1 MNRKWLQLIA
11 LLGSIFL
18 LAGVML
24 FAKNKAEGN
33 RANAHMGSTSQTT
46 QTGSPAATTVSTVT
60 TMVTTAAV
68 STGTTAT
75 TSATTAVPTTTSTTA
90 PTQPDDPRVQL
101 AAEYEAY
108 MALSPEEQQ
117 AYFLSFSSYTDFF
130 AWFNA
135 AKDAYEALQD
145 RIEIGGDGNVD
156 IGDLIEGNK

>member
-24 FAKNKAEGN
+24 FAKNRAEEKS
-33 RANAHMGSTSQTT
+33 ADAYLESSSQTT
-46 QTGSPAATTVSTVT
+46 QTGTTAATTASTVT
-60 TMVTTAAV
+60 TTVTTATV

-75 TSATTAVPTTTSTTA
+75 TSATTTVPTTTSTTA
-90 PTQPDDPRVQL
+90 ATQPEDPRVQL

-108 MALSPEEQQ
+108 IALSPEEQQ

-130 AWFNA
+130 AWFND

-156 IGDLIEGNK
+156 IGDLIEGKK